1 MEKSSTIKFLS
12 SGDTQNFPDIT
23 FEKFFQNY
31 DKRSGLMEYK
41 GEQYWKVI
49 DSSMFISRTLTFYYK
64 ETKSTDQLVI
74 SYDLAKLIDYEFCSN

>member
-1 MEKSSTIKFLS
+1 
-12 SGDTQNFPDIT
+12 
-23 FEKFFQNY
+23 
-31 DKRSGLMEYK
+31 MEYK

-64 ETKSTDQLVI
+64 ETKSKDQLVI